1 MKRYILIF
9 TLLIQ
14 FSLKAQ
20 FNTVTFVKKMEEN
33 KPEFIEN
40 SKKETHSETYETRV
54 SEKGNFLL
62 KNSSKKVLRKELDS
76 LKKMFLEMNKVKPTP
91 PQLDTKR
98 VEDSLIQILKRN
110 LSVEKS
116 GLQKSL
122 KPKEENTLSPNKIMM
137 PVKNA
142 LNLSS
147 GFGNRFHPIFGRQ
160 KFHNG
165 IDIKARY
172 ENVFAVMDGIITEAG
187 WDSKGGGNY
196 IKVLHHNRFETAYL
210 HLSEMYYKAG
220 EFVKAGFII
229 GKSGNTGNS
238 TGPHLHFSVKEFGR
252 FINPLNF
259 LYELI
264 QAKQLIAQHH
274 EH

>member
-20 FNTVTFVKKMEEN
+20 FNTVTFVKKMEES

-40 SKKETHSETYETRV
+40 STEETNAKTEETKV
-54 SEKGNFLL
+54 SEKENFFL

-76 LKKMFLEMNKVKPTP
+76 LRKMFLEMNKLKTTP
-91 PQLDTKR
+91 PQFDTKH

-142 LNLSS
+142 LKLSS
-147 GFGNRFHPIFGRQ
+147 GFGNRFHPIFGGQ

-172 ENVFAVMDGIITEAG
+172 ENVFAVMDGIITESG

-259 LYELI
+259 LNELI
-264 QAKQLIAQHH
+264 QAKQLIAQHY

>member
-20 FNTVTFVKKMEEN
+20 FNTVTFVKKMEES

-40 SKKETHSETYETRV
+40 STEETNAKTEETKV
-54 SEKGNFLL
+54 SEKENFFL

-76 LKKMFLEMNKVKPTP
+76 LRKMFLEMNKLKTTP
-91 PQLDTKR
+91 PQFDTKH

-147 GFGNRFHPIFGRQ
+147 GFGNRFHPIFGGQ

-172 ENVFAVMDGIITEAG
+172 ENVFAVMDGIITESG

-259 LYELI
+259 LNELI
-264 QAKQLIAQHH
+264 QAKQLIAQHY

>member
-1 MKRYILIF
+1 MKRYILLF

-20 FNTVTFVKKMEEN
+20 FNTVTFAKKMEEN

-40 SKKETHSETYETRV
+40 SKKETHSEIYETRV

-62 KNSSKKVLRKELDS
+62 KNSSKKVSWKELDS

-264 QAKQLIAQHH
+264 QAKQLIAQQY

>member
-20 FNTVTFVKKMEEN
+20 FNTVTFVKKMEES

-40 SKKETHSETYETRV
+40 STEETNSKTEETRV
-54 SEKGNFLL
+54 SEKENFFL

-76 LKKMFLEMNKVKPTP
+76 LRKMFLEMNKLKTTP
-91 PQLDTKR
+91 PQFDTKH

-110 LSVEKS
+110 LSGEKS

-147 GFGNRFHPIFGRQ
+147 GFGNRFHPIFGGQ

-172 ENVFAVMDGIITEAG
+172 ENVFAVMDGIITESG

-259 LYELI
+259 LNELI
-264 QAKQLIAQHH
+264 QAKQLIAQHY

>member
-20 FNTVTFVKKMEEN
+20 FNTVTFVKKMEES

-40 SKKETHSETYETRV
+40 STEETNAKTEETKV
-54 SEKGNFLL
+54 SEKENFFL

-76 LKKMFLEMNKVKPTP
+76 LRKMFLEMNKLKTTP
-91 PQLDTKR
+91 PQFDTKH

-147 GFGNRFHPIFGRQ
+147 GFGNRFHPIFGGQ

-172 ENVFAVMDGIITEAG
+172 ENVFAVMDGIITESA

-259 LYELI
+259 LNELI
-264 QAKQLIAQHH
+264 QAKQLIAQHY

>member
-1 MKRYILIF
+1 MKRYILLF

-20 FNTVTFVKKMEEN
+20 FNTVTFVKKMEES

-40 SKKETHSETYETRV
+40 STNETNSKTEETRV
-54 SEKGNFLL
+54 SEKGGFFL

-76 LKKMFLEMNKVKPTP
+76 LKKMFLEMSKFKPTP
-91 PQLDTKR
+91 PLLDTKR

-110 LSVEKS
+110 LS
-116 GLQKSL
+116 LQKVEL
-122 KPKEENTLSPNKIMM
+122 QKKFKPKEETILSPKKIMM
-137 PVKNA
+137 PVKNT

-147 GFGNRFHPIFGRQ
+147 GFGNRFHPIFGRL

-165 IDIKARY
+165 IDIKAQY
-172 ENVFAVMDGIITEAG
+172 EDVFAVMDGIITESG
-187 WDSKGGGNY
+187 WDHKGGGNY

-210 HLSEMYYKAG
+210 HLSEKYYRAG
-220 EFVKAGFII
+220 ELVKAGFII

-259 LYELI
+259 LNELI
-264 QAKQLIAQHH
+264 QAKQLIAQHY

>member
-1 MKRYILIF
+1 MKRYILLF

-20 FNTVTFVKKMEEN
+20 FNTVTFVKKMEES

-40 SKKETHSETYETRV
+40 STEETNSKTEETRV
-54 SEKGNFLL
+54 SEKENFFL

-76 LKKMFLEMNKVKPTP
+76 LRKMFLEMNKLKTTP
-91 PQLDTKR
+91 PQFDTKH

-147 GFGNRFHPIFGRQ
+147 GFGNRFHPIFGGQ

-172 ENVFAVMDGIITEAG
+172 ENVFAVMDGIITESG

>member
-1 MKRYILIF
+1 MKRYILLF
-9 TLLIQ
+9 TVLIQ
-14 FSLKAQ
+14 FSIKAQ

-40 SKKETHSETYETRV
+40 SKKETHSKTEETRV

-122 KPKEENTLSPNKIMM
+122 KLKEENTLSPNKIMM

-172 ENVFAVMDGIITEAG
+172 ENVFAVMDGIITDAG

-210 HLSEMYYKAG
+210 HLSEKYYKAG
-220 EFVKAGFII
+220 EVVKAGFVI
-229 GKSGNTGNS
+229 GKSGNSGNS
-238 TGPHLHFSVKEFGR
+238 TGPHLHFSVKEFGK

-259 LYELI
+259 LNELI
-264 QAKQLIAQHH
+264 QAKQLIAQHY

>member
-1 MKRYILIF
+1 MKRYILLF

-20 FNTVTFVKKMEEN
+20 FNTVTFVKKMEES

-40 SKKETHSETYETRV
+40 STKETNSKTEETRV
-54 SEKGNFLL
+54 SEKENFFL

-76 LKKMFLEMNKVKPTP
+76 LKKMFLEMNKLKTTP
-91 PQLDTKR
+91 PQFDTKR

-122 KPKEENTLSPNKIMM
+122 KPKEENTFSPNKIMM

-147 GFGNRFHPIFGRQ
+147 GFGNRFLPIFGGQ

-172 ENVFAVMDGIITEAG
+172 ENVFAVMDGIITESG
-187 WDSKGGGNY
+187 WDTKGGGNY

-252 FINPLNF
+252 YINPMSFLNQ
-259 LYELI
+259 LT
-264 QAKQLIAQHH
+264 QAK
-274 EH
+274 